1 MNGTLATRS
10 ERRTFVSLKGP
21 IPEGETLYVATFF
34 PGDGLRARAFFL
46 KKTMH

>member
-1 MNGTLATRS
+1 
-10 ERRTFVSLKGP
+10 
-21 IPEGETLYVATFF
+21 LYVATFF